1 MRKIYLLASVMIM
14 TAANAQVSIN
24 DDFESYPV
32 GSYFGG
38 TWSNWS
44 GASGAENLRISNA
57 QAASGTKSGTI
68 SVDGQDVIMKVPTA
82 YTGVHTYQW
91 KMLVPADRSAWMAFM
106 EDTSTPANYAND
118 SMPFKLNFNTNSVI
132 GTNNYDNKMYVS
144 LYAAPEDGNP
154 TVSLSNPISYPIGQW
169 ATYKVVFDLDN
180 AIVSF
185 YIDGT
190 KIIETDYTAPGLSVG
205 GADLWKFDTGN
216 LFIQGATSTN
226 DPCEWYIDDFVY
238 AEGDLATVDVTANSF
253 SVYPTLVSNQV
264 FNVSGKT
271 KISSIEVY
279 NIAGQQVLK
288 LAPNATSAQVNT
300 SKLAPGTY
308 VVNVTGENTKIS
320 KKIIVK

>member
-1 MRKIYLLASVMIM
+1 MRKIYLLASIIVM

-24 DDFESYPV
+24 DNFESYPT

-38 TWSNWS
+38 HWANWS
-44 GASGAENLRISNA
+44 GATGAENLRVTTA

-68 SVDGQDVIMKVPTA
+68 SVDGQDVIMKIPTA
-82 YTGVHTYQW
+82 YSGVHTYQW
-91 KMLVPADRSAWMAFM
+91 KMLVPANKSAWMAFM
-106 EDTSTPANYAND
+106 EDTSTPAAYGD
-118 SMPFKLNFNTNSVI
+118 DPMPFKLNFNTNTFI

-144 LYAAPEDGNP
+144 LYATD
-154 TVSLSNPISYPIGQW
+154 TSVSLSNPITYPIGQW
-169 ATYKVVFDLDN
+169 ATYKVVFDLDS
-180 AIVSF
+180 AIVSL
-185 YIDGT
+185 YINGT

-216 LFIQGATSTN
+216 IFITGSTSTN

-238 AEGDLATVDVTANSF
+238 GEGDLATTEVTANSF

-264 FNVSGKT
+264 FNVSGKS
-271 KISSIEVY
+271 KISSVEVY

-288 LAPNATSAQVNT
+288 LAPNATSVEVNT
-300 SKLAPGTY
+300 SKLVPGTY
-308 VVNVTGENTKIS
+308 IVNVIGDQTKLS

>member
-1 MRKIYLLASVMIM
+1 MKKIYLIASIM
-14 TAANAQVSIN
+14 TMVAANAQVSIN

-32 GSYFGG
+32 GSYYGG

-44 GASGAENLRISNA
+44 GATGGENLRISTA

-82 YTGVHTYQW
+82 FSGVHTYQW
-91 KMLVPADRSAWMAFM
+91 KMFVPADRSAWLAFM
-106 EDTSTPANYAND
+106 EDTSNPANYGTD
-118 SMPFKLNFNTNSVI
+118 SMPFKLNFNTNSLI
-132 GTNNYDNKMYVS
+132 GTDNYDNKMYVS
-144 LYAAPEDGNP
+144 LYASD
-154 TVSLSNPISYPIGQW
+154 TSVSLSDPIDYPIGQW
-169 ATYKVVFDLDN
+169 ATYKVVFDLDS

-185 YIDGT
+185 YINGT

-216 LFIQGATSTN
+216 IFITGSTSTN

-238 AEGDLATVDVTANSF
+238 GEGDLATAEFAANTF
-253 SVYPTLVSNQV
+253 SVFPTLVSNQV
-264 FNVSGKT
+264 FNVSGKS
-271 KISSIEVY
+271 KISSVEVY

-288 LAPNATSAQVNT
+288 LAPNATSVEVNA
-300 SKLAPGTY
+300 SKLVPGTY
-308 VVNVTGENTKIS
+308 IVNVTGEKTKIS

>member
-1 MRKIYLLASVMIM
+1 MKKIYLMASIVTMV
-14 TAANAQVSIN
+14 AANAQVSIN
-24 DDFESYPV
+24 DNFESYPV

-44 GASGAENLRISNA
+44 GASGTENLRITNA

-68 SVDGQDVIMKVPTA
+68 SVDGQDVILKIPTA
-82 YTGVHTYQW
+82 VSGVRTYQW
-91 KMLVPADRSAWMAFM
+91 KMFVPANKSAWMAFM
-106 EDTSTPANYAND
+106 EDTSNPANYGTD
-118 SMPFKLNFNTNSVI
+118 SMPFKLNFNTNTVI

-144 LYAAPEDGNP
+144 LYADE
-154 TVSLSNPISYPIGQW
+154 TSVSLSDPITYPIGQW
-169 ATYKVVFDLDN
+169 ATYKVVFDLDS

-185 YIDGT
+185 YINGT

-216 LFIQGATSTN
+216 IFITGSTSTN

-238 AEGDLATVDVTANSF
+238 GEGDLATTEVTANSF

-264 FNVSGKT
+264 FNVSGKS
-271 KISSIEVY
+271 KISSVEVY

-288 LAPNATSAQVNT
+288 LAPNATSVEVNT
-300 SKLAPGTY
+300 SKLVPGTY
-308 VVNVTGENTKIS
+308 IVNVTGEQTKLS

>member
-1 MRKIYLLASVMIM
+1 MKKIYFMASIVTMV
-14 TAANAQVSIN
+14 AANAQVSIN
-24 DDFESYPV
+24 DNFESYPV

-44 GASGAENLRISNA
+44 GASGAENLRITTA

-91 KMLVPADRSAWMAFM
+91 KMLVPADRSAWLAFM
-106 EDTSTPANYAND
+106 EDTSNPATYGND
-118 SMPFKLNFNTNSVI
+118 SMPFKLNFNTNTVI
-132 GTNNYDNKMYVS
+132 GTDNYDNKMYVS
-144 LYAAPEDGNP
+144 LYADE
-154 TVSLSNPISYPIGQW
+154 TSVSLSNPITYPIGQW

-180 AIVSF
+180 AIVSLF
-185 YIDGT
+185 IDGT

-216 LFIQGATSTN
+216 LFITGALSTN

-238 AEGDLATVDVTANSF
+238 AEGDLAAAEVTANSF
-253 SVYPTLVSNQV
+253 SVYPTVVSNQV
-264 FNVSGKT
+264 FNVSGKS
-271 KISSIEVY
+271 KISSVEVY

-288 LAPNATSAQVNT
+288 LAPNATSVEVNT
-300 SKLAPGTY
+300 SKLVPGTY
-308 VVNVTGENTKIS
+308 IVNVTGDQTKLS